1 MDSLEI
7 LSENLASSMEVYEF
21 LHRLLRIITSHPC
34 QRSLFQSHLHLFT
47 LRVGPS
53 QLIIHSVKPENI
65 ADLLLQ
71 TSFSSLLVNLKA
83 HAISLFLHLS
93 KEYMISP
100 PPVTPE
106 PKFWSIFIPLSE
118 RLDEIERLSFGPQ
131 GEGSGCNRE
140 MIIEILARG
149 INTQAGKRGAER
161 VLEGWNATRN
171 MPCSLPDLQSLKSL
185 FSQKELM
192 EVLIFGFN
200 TGLDAKFG

>member
-1 MDSLEI
+1 
-7 LSENLASSMEVYEF
+7 MEVYEF
-21 LHRLLRIITSHPC
+21 LHRLLRTITSHSC
-34 QRSLFQSHLHLFT
+34 RWSLFQSHLHL
-47 LRVGPS
+47 LILHVGPS

-83 HAISLFLHLS
+83 HATSLFLHLS

-100 PPVTPE
+100 PPATPE
-106 PKFWSIFIPLSE
+106 PNFWSIFIPLSE
-118 RLDEIERLSFGPQ
+118 RLDEIERLSFGLQ

-149 INTQAGKRGAER
+149 INIRARKRGAER
-161 VLEGWNATRN
+161 VLEGWDATRN

-185 FSQKELM
+185 FSKELI
-192 EVLIFGFN
+192 EVFIFGFN
-200 TGLDAKFG
+200 PGRDAEFG